1 MKILFME
8 DDLNIREV
16 LVEYMKMAGMEII
29 SVENGEEAIKRLD
42 NEVFDIAI
50 LDIMVP
56 KISGLEVLDYIH
68 RNNFDLG
75 VIMLTALGDEKTQL
89 EAFNNYADDY
99 IIKPISPILLI
110 KRIETLKRRL
120 NSYKY
125 KDSNEKKEGLLI
137 NKDRFQAYYNNISLD
152 LTLSEFLLLETLY
165 SNKDMVFTREQLIYK
180 IFNEDYIGNDRI
192 IDSHIKNLRKKLPEN
207 FIRTV
212 IGVGYIFNGGEYE
225 TQ

>member
-16 LVEYMKMAGMEII
+16 LVEYMKMAGMEIVA
-29 SVENGEEAIKRLD
+29 VEDGEEAIIRLND
-42 NEVFDIAI
+42 EKFDIAI

-68 RNNFDLG
+68 KNNFNLG

-89 EAFNNYADDY
+89 EAFNNFADDY

-120 NSYKY
+120 NSKV
-125 KDSNEKKEGLLI
+125 DGHINKEGLFI
-137 NKDRFQAYYNNISLD
+137 NKDKYQAYYNNISLD
-152 LTLSEFLLLETLY
+152 LTLSEFLLLETLH

-192 IDSHIKNLRKKLPEN
+192 IDSHIKNLRKKLPN
-207 FIRTV
+207 NLIKTV
-212 IGVGYIFNGGEYE
+212 IGVGYVFAGGEDE

>member
-29 SVENGEEAIKRLD
+29 SVENGEEAIERLD